1 MLGDK
6 PYFFGS
12 NPHTLGNS
20 HGHGHMKIGDKEQIT
35 DVQNFRLRGV
45 RSFVAVRIHSDG
57 LSATDLHEGQLR
69 EPLEVLGQDARQ
81 SVAGLG
87 GNVHQVCT
95 AHQRIMRNENYHL
108 RRTFRDCMVG
118 NLGKDKS
125 SFDSIFQ

>member
-12 NPHTLGNS
+12 NPHTLGRTKS
-20 HGHGHMKIGDKEQIT
+20 SCEIWWHGTKT
-35 DVQNFRLRGV
+35 DHVLHFRLRGI
-45 RSFVAVRIHSDG
+45 RSFGAVRIHSDG
-57 LSATDLHEGQLR
+57 FPAADLHESQLR
-69 EPLEVLGQDARQ
+69 EPLEILGQDARQ

-87 GNVHQVCT
+87 GNVHQVRT
-95 AHQRIMRNENYHL
+95 AHQRIMGNENYHL